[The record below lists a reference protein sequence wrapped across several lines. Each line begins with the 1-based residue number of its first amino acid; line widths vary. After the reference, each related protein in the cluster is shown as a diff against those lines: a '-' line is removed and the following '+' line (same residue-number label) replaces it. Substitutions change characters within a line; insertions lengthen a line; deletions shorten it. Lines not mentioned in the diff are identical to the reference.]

1 MSTPYPRDL
10 VGYAGRP
17 PHPHW
22 PGEARIAVNFVMNY
36 EEGSEYNVHDD
47 GFSEGT
53 LTESGATNYGV
64 KGRDLAAEGM
74 FEYGSRVGFWRVLR
88 LFKERGLPLTVFGC
102 ALALERNPAV
112 AAAIKEAGF
121 DVCSHGWRWVKHYE
135 LTEEQEREHIRLAIA
150 SMQKTLGERPL
161 GWYCR
166 YGPSVNTRRLL
177 VEEGG
182 FLYDSDTYNDE
193 LPYWVRVNDRPHLVV
208 PYSLTANDS
217 KFGSRRL
224 LHRQRLLHV
233 REGRLRRALPRGPDA
248 AQDDVARPAP
258 AAHRPPVARRR
269 PRARAGLHRRPPGGV
284 VHAAHRHR
292 PALDRHASGALA
304 LTEPEHRRPI
314 MGKLDGKVALISGGA
329 RGQGAAEAET
339 FVKEGAR
346 VVFGDIR
353 DDEGKKVEAAIR
365 ARGGDAVYVHLD
377 VTSETDW
384 QAAVQTTTSRYGKLD
399 ILINNAAI
407 VIPRVP
413 IEERTVAEWD
423 RVMAVN
429 AKGVFLGT
437 KHAIPAMRRAGGGS
451 IVNISSVA
459 GIGQSLHQEPAY
471 AASKGA
477 IRIFTKVTASQHA
490 KDGIRCNSVHP
501 GPVDTEMFHSA
512 LSDKEA
518 MQRRLD
524 RVPLRRMGTVAEIV
538 TAVLYLASDESSYMT
553 GSELVID
560 GGALAQ

>member
-1 MSTPYPRDL
+1 
-10 VGYAGRP
+10 
-17 PHPHW
+17 
-22 PGEARIAVNFVMNY
+22 
-36 EEGSEYNVHDD
+36 
-47 GFSEGT
+47 
-53 LTESGATNYGV
+53 
-64 KGRDLAAEGM
+64 
-74 FEYGSRVGFWRVLR
+74 
-88 LFKERGLPLTVFGC
+88 
-102 ALALERNPAV
+102 
-112 AAAIKEAGF
+112 
-121 DVCSHGWRWVKHYE
+121 
-135 LTEEQEREHIRLAIA
+135 
-150 SMQKTLGERPL
+150 
-161 GWYCR
+161 
-166 YGPSVNTRRLL
+166 
-177 VEEGG
+177 
-182 FLYDSDTYNDE
+182 
-193 LPYWVRVNDRPHLVV
+193 
-208 PYSLTANDS
+208 
-217 KFGSRRL
+217 
-224 LHRQRLLHV
+224 
-233 REGRLRRALPRGPDA
+233 
-248 AQDDVARPAP
+248 
-258 AAHRPPVARRR
+258 
-269 PRARAGLHRRPPGGV
+269 
-284 VHAAHRHR
+284 
-292 PALDRHASGALA
+292 
-304 LTEPEHRRPI
+304 
-314 MGKLDGKVALISGGA
+314 MGKLEGKVALISGGA

-353 DDEGKKVEAAIR
+353 DDDGKKVEAAIR

-384 QAAVQTTTSRYGKLD
+384 QAAVQTTISRYGKLD

-407 VIPRVP
+407 VIPRVS

-512 LSDKEA
+512 FQDKDA
-518 MQRRLD
+518 MQRRLE

>member
-1 MSTPYPRDL
+1 
-10 VGYAGRP
+10 
-17 PHPHW
+17 
-22 PGEARIAVNFVMNY
+22 
-36 EEGSEYNVHDD
+36 
-47 GFSEGT
+47 
-53 LTESGATNYGV
+53 
-64 KGRDLAAEGM
+64 
-74 FEYGSRVGFWRVLR
+74 
-88 LFKERGLPLTVFGC
+88 
-102 ALALERNPAV
+102 
-112 AAAIKEAGF
+112 
-121 DVCSHGWRWVKHYE
+121 
-135 LTEEQEREHIRLAIA
+135 
-150 SMQKTLGERPL
+150 
-161 GWYCR
+161 
-166 YGPSVNTRRLL
+166 
-177 VEEGG
+177 
-182 FLYDSDTYNDE
+182 
-193 LPYWVRVNDRPHLVV
+193 
-208 PYSLTANDS
+208 
-217 KFGSRRL
+217 
-224 LHRQRLLHV
+224 
-233 REGRLRRALPRGPDA
+233 
-248 AQDDVARPAP
+248 
-258 AAHRPPVARRR
+258 
-269 PRARAGLHRRPPGGV
+269 
-284 VHAAHRHR
+284 
-292 PALDRHASGALA
+292 
-304 LTEPEHRRPI
+304 

-346 VVFGDIR
+346 VVFGDIL

-413 IEERTVAEWD
+413 IEERTAAEWD

-490 KDGIRCNSVHP
+490 KDAIRCNSVHP

-512 LSDKEA
+512 FQDKEA